1 MLLFKMT
8 DTHYKRRRTL
18 SSSFRKKPKTSPSTE
33 AKRPEVSGLLTIEL
47 LLISIYS
54 KELQSIEVLL
64 WLIITFCLRRSRS
77 SIAAAFST
85 GLQIGTLSK
94 PKLMLPP
101 PTPKGSW
108 LGTVPKQTAW
118 DLALW
123 TPHFWD
129 FGFSQHTSCLQHS
142 VTSSLPE
149 SSDLSFR
156 SIDFIR

>member
-18 SSSFRKKPKTSPSTE
+18 SSWYRKKPKTSPSTE

-85 GLQIGTLSK
+85 GLQIGILSK
-94 PKLMLPP
+94 TKLMLPHLD
-101 PTPKGSW
+101 PKGQLTWDYAQTNSLRSGSVNSAF
-108 LGTVPKQTAW
+108 LGFRLLSTHIVSSAFSHKQ
-118 DLALW
+118 
-123 TPHFWD
+123 PP
-129 FGFSQHTSCLQHS
+129 G
-142 VTSSLPE
+142 E
-149 SSDLSFR
+149 FR
-156 SIDFIR
+156 FIIQKHRFH